1 MASSFSLH
9 VKIYIDPSN
18 VEKFLEHF
26 KPVYDA
32 VVKEPECR
40 FFELHQDPAN
50 PGTLTWVENWHVLSS
65 SFQGNHANNISR
77 NTTTQWFMEN
87 QMTKAY
93 YEPYLAATEP
103 MFVKPREFKIYNRL
117 APDYCMAKDQY

>member
-9 VKIYIDPSN
+9 IKIYIDPSN

-32 VVKEPECR
+32 VIKEQECR
-40 FFELHQDPAN
+40 FFEM
-50 PGTLTWVENWHVLSS
+50 
-65 SFQGNHANNISR
+65 

>member
-9 VKIYIDPSN
+9 IKIYIDPSN
-18 VEKFLEHF
+18 VGKFLEHF

-40 FFELHQDPAN
+40 FFELYQDPAN
-50 PGTLTWVENWHVLSS
+50 PGTLTWVENW
-65 SFQGNHANNISR
+65 NA
-77 NTTTQWFMEN
+77 TTQWFMEN

-117 APDYCMAKDQY
+117 APDYCISKDQY

>member
-9 VKIYIDPSN
+9 IKIYIDPSN
-18 VEKFLEHF
+18 VEKFFEHF

-32 VVKEPECR
+32 VVKEPACR
-40 FFELHQDPAN
+40 FFEVYQDPEN
-50 PGTLTWVENWHVLSS
+50 PGTLTW
-65 SFQGNHANNISR
+65 
-77 NTTTQWFMEN
+77 N

>member
-9 VKIYIDPSN
+9 VKVYIDPSN

-40 FFELHQDPAN
+40 FFELYQDPAD
-50 PGTLTWVENWHVLSS
+50 PGTLTWVENWHVLP
-65 SFQGNHANNISR
+65 
-77 NTTTQWFMEN
+77 N
-87 QMTKAY
+87 QMTKDY
-93 YEPYLAATEP
+93 YGPYLAATEP

-117 APDYCMAKDQY
+117 APEYCMAKDQY